1 VDDDGKQTDTYF
13 VAKEAETL
21 CFGEQFESVKAGII
35 QTLDRV
41 FNPQTIKIEDGR
53 KPKEANFQ
61 EEKFKKKQF
70 QELWKH
76 INVKTYYKV
85 DFETSDLRRK
95 AIEAID
101 KHLSVTEIRLVVGEG
116 RMDNIRDKESLEAVT
131 AMVQDIA
138 RT

>member
-1 VDDDGKQTDTYF
+1 MKVTIDEARKFYNQLIKWDYVDDDGKQTDTYF

-53 KPKEANFQ
+53 KPKKANFQ

-76 INVKTYYKV
+76 INVKTYYI
-85 DFETSDLRRK
+85 L
-95 AIEAID
+95 
-101 KHLSVTEIRLVVGEG
+101 
-116 RMDNIRDKESLEAVT
+116 
-131 AMVQDIA
+131 
-138 RT
+138 

>member
-1 VDDDGKQTDTYF
+1 MD
-13 VAKEAETL
+13 
-21 CFGEQFESVKAGII
+21 S
-35 QTLDRV
+35 V
-41 FNPQTIKIEDGR
+41 FNPHTIKIEDGR
-53 KPKEANFQ
+53 KPKKANFQ